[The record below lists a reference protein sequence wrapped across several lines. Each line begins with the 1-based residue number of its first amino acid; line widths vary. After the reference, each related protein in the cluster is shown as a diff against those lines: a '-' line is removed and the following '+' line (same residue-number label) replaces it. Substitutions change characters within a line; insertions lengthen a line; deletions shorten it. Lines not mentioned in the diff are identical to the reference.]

1 MFALLGTPQIL
12 THPTPSITNPRGL
25 QAIHFR
31 KVSVSECWLVHLAS
45 SRVAWPVGVVGGWLI
60 PVAGLLEDWE
70 GHRFL
75 PSPLPPATTGCR
87 LWLPSSPMGGCNR
100 GVTSGQR
107 TLATPLSRTNQV
119 SVPSPNED
127 NGLIYILSFHV
138 DSTRNKETDQTHN
151 LSKASYI

>member
-1 MFALLGTPQIL
+1 MGLLV
-12 THPTPSITNPRGL
+12 
-25 QAIHFR
+25 IHFP
-31 KVSVSECWLVHLAS
+31 KVSVSVCWLVHLAS

-100 GVTSGQR
+100 GVKSGQR
-107 TLATPLSRTNQV
+107 TLATPLSRTNQR
-119 SVPSPNED
+119 SP
-127 NGLIYILSFHV
+127 FHFQMWTV
-138 DSTRNKETDQTHN
+138 VWFMSCPFMWTLPEIRSGTKQSN